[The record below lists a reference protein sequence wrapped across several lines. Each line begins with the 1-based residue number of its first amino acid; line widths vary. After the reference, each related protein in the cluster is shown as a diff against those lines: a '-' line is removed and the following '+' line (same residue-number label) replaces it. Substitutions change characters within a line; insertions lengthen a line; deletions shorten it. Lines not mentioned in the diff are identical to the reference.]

1 MRGRLPAVI
10 GTVTALVLAG
20 CSSGSGGTG
29 TPPAETITP
38 TVIADKTAPPT
49 PVVPVTWPLTG
60 LEGDVVER
68 PAVAVKI
75 ENTSQAR
82 PQTGLEGADV
92 VWEEVVEFG
101 VSRLVAVYHSTLP
114 EEIGPIRSVRP
125 MDDSIASP
133 LRGLFAFSGGQE
145 GILELIERTP
155 LQILSHDA
163 GDDGFYRVSRRA
175 APHNVYGSLE
185 DFIAQADAG
194 HQASPGEQFTFAR
207 RAGGSAAERLGT
219 PASTVGVVLA
229 PGVEPNWTWDAASG
243 RWLRSEKSTPAV
255 SSSGERLAATNVV
268 VIVVESYDSGFDAQE
283 GAPVPDLRL
292 EGNGEGLVATGGST
306 LPVTWSKAGMDDPLV
321 ITGPDGAVATLA
333 PGNTWVEL
341 VPLGTGSSTVS

>member
-1 MRGRLPAVI
+1 MGWRLPAVI
-10 GTVTALVLAG
+10 GTVTALALAG
-20 CSSGSGGTG
+20 CSGGAVT
-29 TPPAETITP
+29 PAETITP
-38 TVIADKTAPPT
+38 TVIADKTAPPA

-75 ENTSQAR
+75 ENTAAAR
-82 PQTGLEGADV
+82 PQTGLEGADM
-92 VWEEVVEFG
+92 VWEEVVEAG
-101 VSRLVAVYHSTLP
+101 IARLVAVYHSTLP

-145 GILELIERTP
+145 GILDLMARTP
-155 LQILSHDA
+155 LQILSHDD
-163 GDDGFYRVSRRA
+163 GDAGFYRVSRRP

-185 DFIAQADAG
+185 EFIAQADAE
-194 HQASPGEQFTFAR
+194 HRASPGGQFSFAR
-207 RAGGSAAERLGT
+207 RVGGSAAERLGT
-219 PASTVGVVLA
+219 PSSEVSVHLA
-229 PGVEPNWTWDAASG
+229 PGVEPDWTWDATSG
-243 RWLRSEKSTPAV
+243 QWLRSEGTAPSM

-268 VIVVESYDSGFDAQE
+268 VIVVESYDSGFDAQ
-283 GAPVPDLRL
+283 GGIPVPDLRL
-292 EGNGEGLVATGGST
+292 EGSGEGLVATGGST
-306 LPVTWSKAGMDDPLV
+306 LAVTWSKAGLDDPLV

-341 VPLGTGSSTVS
+341 VPLGTGSYTVS